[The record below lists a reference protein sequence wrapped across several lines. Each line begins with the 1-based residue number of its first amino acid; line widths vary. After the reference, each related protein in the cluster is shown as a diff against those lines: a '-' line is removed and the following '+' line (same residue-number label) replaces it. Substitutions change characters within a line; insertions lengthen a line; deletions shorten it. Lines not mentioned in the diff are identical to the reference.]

1 MPAKIG
7 FDNERY
13 LEQQTAA
20 ILERVSSYNGRLY
33 LEFGGKL
40 LFDYHASRVL
50 PGFHPNVK
58 MQLLQKLKDQSEV
71 VLCIFAGD
79 IEKKKIRADFGITYD
94 TDALKTID
102 ELGEWQVTVRAVV
115 ITRFDN
121 QPAAVAFKN
130 KLERRGI
137 RVYTHRATKG
147 YPTDVDTIVSA
158 EGYGANPFIETE
170 RPIVVV
176 TGPGPGSGKLATCLS
191 QLYHEHHRGQPAHYA
206 KFETFPIWN
215 LPLKHE
221 VNVAYEAAT
230 AELKDVNLID
240 HFHLDAHGQAAVN
253 YNRDIEAFPLLRRI
267 LERITGETACYQSP
281 TDMGVNRA
289 GFGIVDDAAC
299 RAAARQEIIRRYFN
313 YACEYAMGLVE
324 RDPVNRVELLM
335 RDHGLKPEDRV
346 VVSPARAATQEA
358 QARGK
363 GSDGFLCGAA
373 IELKDGRIVTGKNS
387 PLMHAASSLILNAVK
402 ILGRHS
408 GSPAPAAAACHPLAQ
423 SFQDRR
429 SQGQDYQPGPGGNAD
444 RFKHQRHVEPGR
456 PRRPS
461 ATSRNSAA
469 ARCTFPTSRLLAMPP
484 GCASWDSTLRV
495 SPSSLRSSCLW
506 VEAAKFKRS
515 THCDGAVRGIS
526 EQKSE
531 QEVRRAPRITVTRG
545 GPSSGHSLL
554 ARGG

>member
-1 MPAKIG
+1 MPAQIG

-13 LEQQTAA
+13 LQQQSAA
-20 ILERVSSYNGRLY
+20 ILDRVTEANGRLY

-40 LFDYHASRVL
+40 LFDYHAARVL
-50 PGFHPNVK
+50 PGFHPDVK
-58 MQLLQKLKDQSEV
+58 MRLLQKLKDQSEV

-79 IEKKKIRADFGITYD
+79 IEKKKMRADFGITYD

-102 ELGEWQVTVRAVV
+102 ELGEWGITVRAVV

-121 QPAAVAFKN
+121 QPAALAFKN

-147 YPTDVDTIVSA
+147 YPTNVDMIVSA
-158 EGYGANPFIETE
+158 QGYGANPFIATE

-191 QLYHEHHRGQPAHYA
+191 QLYHEHQRGWTAHFA

-240 HFHLDAHGQAAVN
+240 HFHLDAHGQPAVN

-267 LERITGETACYQSP
+267 LERITGESPGYRSP

-313 YACEYAMGLVE
+313 YACEYAMGLVD
-324 RDPVNRVELLM
+324 RDTVNRVELLM
-335 RDHGLKPEDRV
+335 RDLNLTPADRAV
-346 VVSPARAATQEA
+346 VPPAHAAAREA

-363 GSDGFLCGAA
+363 GSNGFFCGAA
-373 IELKDGRIVTGKNS
+373 LELKDGQVITGKNS
-387 PLMHAASSLILNAVK
+387 PLMHAASSLVLNAVK
-402 ILGRHS
+402 TLANIPDDIHLLPPLVTQSLSHFKTNVLKGKMTS
-408 GSPAPAAAACHPLAQ
+408 LDLEESLIALSISATMNPAAERAIENLKELNGCDVHLTHIP
-423 SFQDRR
+423 S
-429 SQGQDYQPGPGGNAD
+429 PGDATGLRKLGVNMTS
-444 RFKHQRHVEPGR
+444 EPEF
-456 PRRPS
+456 
-461 ATSRNSAA
+461 ATK
-469 ARCTFPTSRLLAMPP
+469 LLFA
-484 GCASWDSTLRV
+484 G
-495 SPSSLRSSCLW
+495 
-506 VEAAKFKRS
+506 
-515 THCDGAVRGIS
+515 
-526 EQKSE
+526 
-531 QEVRRAPRITVTRG
+531 
-545 GPSSGHSLL
+545 
-554 ARGG
+554 